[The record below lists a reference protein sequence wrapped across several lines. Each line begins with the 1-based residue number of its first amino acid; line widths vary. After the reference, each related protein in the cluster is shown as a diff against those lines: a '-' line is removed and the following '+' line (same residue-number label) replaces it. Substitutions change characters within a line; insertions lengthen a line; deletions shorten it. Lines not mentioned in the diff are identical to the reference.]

1 MKSMRRIFVI
11 WFRCGW
17 RGELDAAVLGG
28 GWGWLLPSSC
38 AASPW
43 KLRLSV
49 WCVGNFNWGPCI
61 VLHSKNIGLLLSS
74 PPCAHKKYKIKY
86 LFLLF
91 LKSVLICWWSKQGAA
106 HNVSFRYFYI
116 HSKSQGCRAA
126 LGQSPFGKGSMTKVA
141 LISCQKLL
149 IYLVRLGACRP
160 HCILCMRRGFFSTL
174 LVGYRLLTGVGCS
187 ALWLI
192 LFQKKQVRRHVH
204 SNW

>member
-61 VLHSKNIGLLLSS
+61 VLHSMNIGLLLCS
-74 PPCAHKKYKIKY
+74 PPCAHKKYKVKY

-91 LKSVLICWWSKQGAA
+91 FFFKVFWFVDGVSRGQLTMWALDISISIANHKGVEQHWARALLEKAVWQRLPSLAA
-106 HNVSFRYFYI
+106 R
-116 HSKSQGCRAA
+116 
-126 LGQSPFGKGSMTKVA
+126 
-141 LISCQKLL
+141 SC
-149 IYLVRLGACRP
+149 
-160 HCILCMRRGFFSTL
+160 
-174 LVGYRLLTGVGCS
+174 
-187 ALWLI
+187 
-192 LFQKKQVRRHVH
+192 LFI
-204 SNW
+204 